1 MLLILLSFTFN
12 FYFISKATTEL
23 QNETMGGYLYKFVLE
38 TNSDWTT
45 VDILDG
51 PLVIGYNYTIIQ
63 GLEAP
68 DLRYTISPKFIWIGK
83 KTSDTTFV
91 RIDIEIIALK
101 SSDATIIIKKGDIG
115 STKISIYVWKDGKYS
130 LLFSII
136 NEGINPQY
144 PGTNE
149 RSFYL
154 SLEQLYKQPSSTI
167 AYQAI
172 SKEIERCILAFY
184 YPWYGTSYGPSRI
197 WFHWEG
203 ISQNSI
209 ANAAHYPLLGIYD
222 SQDEKLIEAHILL
235 AKNAGIDGFIVSWW
249 GINSFEDKSLE
260 KIIKIAERY
269 DFKISIYYESYRP
282 WNPLK
287 MNEVVNELSYIITK
301 YSKSSIF
308 LKVDEKPVI
317 FIHAIE
323 SHERKPEFWL
333 QVRRSLEEKV
343 NATYLIGDTRNP
355 EYLHVF
361 DGFHTYIELNRD
373 NMKNTYI
380 FYNNSMKV
388 GLIGQDFSKA
398 IAILKSGNPIKIQEK
413 ILFYTIIP
421 GYDDRKIRSP
431 GNYID
436 RADGETYRAFWRD
449 ALESGARHILITSWN
464 ELHEGTEIEP
474 TREYVFLFLDI
485 TREYASMLKQKSIE
499 KILPPKLDIKP
510 ILNEGGDELSIKLLN
525 LGKGAIIAT
534 RIQIQYPPEAKLS
547 LINIYQQPSKENFII
562 IIIPIIKEQ
571 EEYTLSLKFKELPQ
585 DKIILKITY
594 YSTTGSTYST
604 DIFLATIWR
613 TSTTKLTNILTT
625 TITSITTF
633 TDKITETFISTM
645 TTTTIQTVTPQSIIF
660 TLIGLTI
667 IVIALSVILG
677 YILTRKIKRT

>member
-12 FYFISKATTEL
+12 SYFISKATTEL
-23 QNETMGGYLYKFVLE
+23 QNETIGGYLYKLVLE

-45 VDILDG
+45 VDILGG
-51 PLVIGYNYTIIQ
+51 PLIIGYSYTIIQ

-68 DLRYTISPKFIWIGK
+68 NLRYAISPKFIWIGK
-83 KTSDTTFV
+83 KTSDTTLV

-101 SSDATIIIKKGDIG
+101 SGDATIIIKKGDIG
-115 STKISIYVWKDGKYS
+115 STKISIYIWKDGKYS

-136 NEGINPQY
+136 NEGINPKY

-154 SLEQLYKQPSSTI
+154 NLEQLYKLPSSTI
-167 AYQAI
+167 VYQAI
-172 SKEIERCILAFY
+172 PKEIERCILAFY
-184 YPWYGTSYGPSRI
+184 YPWYGTSYGPSKI

-203 ISQNSI
+203 ISQDSI

-287 MNEVVNELSYIITK
+287 INEVINELSYVITK
-301 YSKSSIF
+301 YSKSPIF
-308 LKVDEKPVI
+308 LKVDERPVI
-317 FIHAIE
+317 FIYAIE

-343 NATYLIGDTRNP
+343 NATYLIGDTKNP

-361 DGFHTYIELNRD
+361 DGFHTYIELNQD
-373 NMKNTYI
+373 DMKNTYI

-388 GLIGQDFSKA
+388 GLIGQDFSET

-436 RADGETYRAFWRD
+436 RADGEIYRAFWRD

-485 TREYASMLKQKSIE
+485 TREYASMLKQESIE

-510 ILNEGGDELSIKLLN
+510 ILNEGENELSIKLLN

-571 EEYTLSLKFKELPQ
+571 EEYTLSLKFKELSQ

-594 YSTTGSTYST
+594 YSTTGSAYST
-604 DIFLATIWR
+604 DIFLATILR
-613 TSTTKLTNILTT
+613 TSTTTLTNILTT
-625 TITSITTF
+625 TITSITTS

-645 TTTTIQTVTPQSIIF
+645 TTTTIQTIIPQLIIF

-667 IVIALSVILG
+667 IVIAFSVILG
-677 YILTRKIKRT
+677 YILIRKIKRT